1 MWTSN
6 KKLTVANHLHASGQ
20 PLSHSSCNWIEL
32 VHGSFLAAIPRCVS
46 EWHAFEAQTKCRGVS
61 HSFSVWTS
69 NKKLTVANH
78 LHASGQPLSH
88 SSCNGGDRRRRSLRT
103 HMQYAISSPAKSQT
117 PLKCAKAAMLLPS
130 LASPPCARA
139 TKAAHRRRPAVA
151 ALPRATRRKTG
162 PRRPDRDDLGHDFA
176 RAGPLALAS
185 ERHWQVSDALG
196 RAGPILCARAR

>member
-1 MWTSN
+1 VCEVCEVRRGTHSN
-6 KKLTVANHLHASGQ
+6 DEKRPQAWPSWQRLGA
-20 PLSHSSCNWIEL
+20 C
-32 VHGSFLAAIPRCVS
+32 AAGAAPFA
-46 EWHAFEAQTKCRGVS
+46 HT
-61 HSFSVWTS
+61 
-69 NKKLTVANH
+69 
-78 LHASGQPLSH
+78 
-88 SSCNGGDRRRRSLRT
+88 
-103 HMQYAISSPAKSQT
+103 YAICN
-117 PLKCAKAAMLLPS
+117 LKPGQVTLGALERSVRVEAAMLLPS
-130 LASPPCARA
+130 LAPPPCARA

>member
-1 MWTSN
+1 MGVT
-6 KKLTVANHLHASGQ
+6 AGAAPCAHI
-20 PLSHSSCNWIEL
+20 CNMQSQARPTHTRALE
-32 VHGSFLAAIPRCVS
+32 R
-46 EWHAFEAQTKCRGVS
+46 
-61 HSFSVWTS
+61 SVR
-69 NKKLTVANH
+69 VE
-78 LHASGQPLSH
+78 
-88 SSCNGGDRRRRSLRT
+88 
-103 HMQYAISSPAKSQT
+103 
-117 PLKCAKAAMLLPS
+117 AAMLLPS
-130 LASPPCARA
+130 LAPPPCARA